1 MRSIFFKEIRFYFNS
16 LTGYLILCAY
26 FIINALVL
34 WFLDTSNNVFNT
46 QIGVLDSFF
55 IGSAWLFMFLI
66 PALCMGSFSEEMKSG
81 TIEILLTKPVTI
93 FELVLA
99 KWMAAMV
106 LILLVLIPT
115 ILNGYVVANLLPE
128 GNYLDLGRFVSGY
141 IGLFFLALVYS
152 SITLSFS
159 SIFKNQVTV
168 FICSLICCFAHY
180 YIWGQLAYLTANNWL
195 YKQLLYIGMENHL
208 VNLSSGLIKFN
219 DLIYFLIHI
228 ILLFLIIQLNIK
240 RRLEV

>member
-16 LTGYLILCAY
+16 PTGYLILCAY
-26 FIINALVL
+26 FIVNALVL

-55 IGSAWLFMFLI
+55 TGSAWLFMFII

-81 TIEILLTKPVTI
+81 TIEILLTKPVKI

-99 KWMAAMV
+99 KWMAAVV
-106 LILLVLIPT
+106 LILFVLIPT
-115 ILNGYVVANLLPE
+115 FLNGYVIANLMPE
-128 GNYLDLGRFVSGY
+128 GNYLDLGRFISGY

-159 SIFKNQVTV
+159 SVFKNQVTV
-168 FICSLICCFAHY
+168 FIFSSICCFAHY
-180 YIWGQLAYLTANNWL
+180 YLWGQLANLTANNWL
-195 YKQLLYIGMENHL
+195 YKQLMFIGMEDHL

-219 DLIYFLIHI
+219 DLVYFLIHI
-228 ILLFLIIQLNIK
+228 ILFFLIVQLNIK
-240 RRLEV
+240 CRLEV

>member
-106 LILLVLIPT
+106 LILLVL
-115 ILNGYVVANLLPE
+115 
-128 GNYLDLGRFVSGY
+128 
-141 IGLFFLALVYS
+141 ALVYS

-168 FICSLICCFAHY
+168 FICSLICCFTHY

-195 YKQLLYIGMENHL
+195 YKQLLFIGMENHL

>member
-16 LTGYLILCAY
+16 LTGYLIICAY
-26 FIINALVL
+26 FILNALVL
-34 WFLDTSNNVFNT
+34 WFLETSNNVFIT
-46 QIGVLDSFF
+46 PFGVLDSFF
-55 IGSAWLFMFLI
+55 IGSAWFFMFII

-81 TIEILLTKPVTI
+81 TIEILLTKPVRI

-106 LILLVLIPT
+106 LILFVLIPT
-115 ILNGYVVANLLPE
+115 ILNGYVIANLLPE
-128 GNYLDLGRFVSGY
+128 GNSLDLGRFISGY

-159 SIFKNQVTV
+159 SVFKNQITV

-180 YIWGQLAYLTANNWL
+180 YLWGQLAYMTANNWL
-195 YKQLLYIGMENHL
+195 YKRLMFIGMEKHL
-208 VNLSSGLIKFN
+208 INLSGGLIKFN
-219 DLIYFLIHI
+219 DLVYFLIHL
-228 ILLFLIIQLNIK
+228 ILLFLIVQFNVK
-240 RRLEV
+240 HRLEV

>member
-26 FIINALVL
+26 FILNALVL
-34 WFLDTSNNVFNT
+34 WFLDTSNNVFKT

-55 IGSAWLFMFLI
+55 TGSAWLFMFII

-81 TIEILLTKPVTI
+81 TIEILLTKPVKI

-99 KWMAAMV
+99 KWMAAVV
-106 LILLVLIPT
+106 LILFVLIPT
-115 ILNGYVVANLLPE
+115 FLNGYVIANLMPE
-128 GNYLDLGRFVSGY
+128 GNYLDLGRFISGY

-159 SIFKNQVTV
+159 SVFKNQVNV
-168 FICSLICCFAHY
+168 FIFSSICCFAHY
-180 YIWGQLAYLTANNWL
+180 YLWGQLANLTANNWL
-195 YKQLLYIGMENHL
+195 YKQLMFIGMEDHL

-219 DLIYFLIHI
+219 DLVYFLIHI
-228 ILLFLIIQLNIK
+228 ILLFLIVQLNIK